1 MRQLIDYGM
10 FILLWPLQWLHVKG
24 SHRARIIIQQGD
36 EVLLVMPR
44 FGGGKWQLPGGGI
57 KRSESAA
64 AAGVREIEE
73 ELGVQANE
81 QQLEY
86 IGDTVVSEN
95 RIPYRATLLRYRC
108 RERPPVDLGRIEN
121 QSYAWMNILEARR
134 QGALSHASQQLLQLV
149 EK

>member
-44 FGGGKWQLPGGGI
+44 FGGGKWQLPGGGV
-57 KRSESAA
+57 KRSESAG
-64 AAGVREIEE
+64 AAGAREIDE
-73 ELGVQANE
+73 ELSLKADE
-81 QQLEY
+81 QTLEY
-86 IGDTVVSEN
+86 IGDRDVSEHH
-95 RIPYRATLLRYRC
+95 IPYHATLLRYRC
-108 RERPPVDLGRIEN
+108 SQRPVIHLGRFEN
-121 QSYAWMNILEARR
+121 QDYTWMSLADAR
-134 QGALSHASQQLLQLV
+134 QQDSVSHASQQLLQLV